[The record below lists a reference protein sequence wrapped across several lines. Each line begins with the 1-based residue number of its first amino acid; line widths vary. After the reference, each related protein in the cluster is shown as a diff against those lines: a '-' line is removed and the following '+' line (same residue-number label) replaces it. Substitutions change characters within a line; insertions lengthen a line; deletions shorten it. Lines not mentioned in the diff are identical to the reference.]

1 MNLYGATG
9 SSPSFLHYKK
19 TDKMKHEFNIT
30 GMTCAHCQT
39 TVQGLLRRV
48 PGVTNVI
55 VTRNPPQAVIEM
67 EKHIDTATLQAAL
80 KDHPQY
86 KLSEKP
92 SYTMHHPEPDED
104 PGSIWQTYKPIML
117 IFAFI
122 LGVTVLVELNA
133 EEIDLMRWMRYFMA
147 GFFLV
152 FSFFKLLDL
161 QGFASSYM
169 TYDIIA
175 KKWFGWG
182 YVYPF
187 VELALGVF
195 FLLNWMPIATNTAT
209 FVVMGISTIGVM
221 QSLMARRTIR
231 CACLGA
237 VFNLPMSTITLVED
251 LLMVGMSAVMLSQY
265 LLAGVHA

>member
-1 MNLYGATG
+1 
-9 SSPSFLHYKK
+9 
-19 TDKMKHEFNIT
+19 MKHEFNIA
-30 GMTCAHCQT
+30 GMTCQHCEI
-39 TVQGLLRRV
+39 TVQGLLKRV
-48 PGVTNVI
+48 PGVTNVT

-67 EKHIDTATLQAAL
+67 EKHIDTAILQAAL

-86 KLSEKP
+86 KLSEKLT
-92 SYTMHHPEPDED
+92 YTMHHPETED
-104 PGSIWQTYKPIML
+104 DIKTEWQTYKPIML
-117 IFAFI
+117 IFGFI

-133 EEIDLMRWMRYFMA
+133 GHIDPMRWMRYFMA

-161 QGFASSYM
+161 KGFASSYM

-187 VELALGVF
+187 VELALGVL
-195 FLLNWMPIATNTAT
+195 FLVNWMPIATNTAT
-209 FVVMGISTIGVM
+209 LVVMGVSTIGVM
-221 QSLMARRTIR
+221 QSLVAKRTIR

-251 LLMVGMSAVMLSQY
+251 LLMVIMSAVMLSQY
-265 LLAGVHA
+265 LLSGVHA